1 MYNILNSNKK
11 NKKNFKKYLHFI
23 KRYIKILIEV
33 ERSGKKWFKM
43 LWRWNKVLIGEY
55 EHSLDV
61 KGRLIMPA
69 KLRDDIGEKFII
81 TKGLDGCLFGFSQ
94 NEWTN
99 FEEKLKTLPLTN
111 KNARDF
117 VRFFLSGAT
126 ECEIDKQGRFLITS
140 NLREYATLEKDAII
154 IGVGTRIEIWNREK
168 WKSYN
173 SDENI
178 SADEIAENM
187 TMLGI

>member
-1 MYNILNSNKK
+1 M
-11 NKKNFKKYLHFI
+11 
-23 KRYIKILIEV
+23 
-33 ERSGKKWFKM
+33 
-43 LWRWNKVLIGEY
+43 LIGEY

-61 KGRLIMPA
+61 KGRVIMPA
-69 KLRDDIGEKFII
+69 KLREDMGEKFIL

-94 NEWTN
+94 NEWAN

-126 ECEIDKQGRFLITS
+126 ECEMDKQGRFLVAS
-140 NLREYATLEKDAII
+140 NLREYSSMDKEVVV
-154 IGVGTRIEIWNREK
+154 IGVGNRIELWNKEK
-168 WKSYN
+168 WTKHN

-178 SADEIAENM
+178 SADEIAEKM
-187 TMLGI
+187 DFLGI

>member
-1 MYNILNSNKK
+1 M
-11 NKKNFKKYLHFI
+11 
-23 KRYIKILIEV
+23 
-33 ERSGKKWFKM
+33 
-43 LWRWNKVLIGEY
+43 LIGEY

-61 KGRLIMPA
+61 KGRLILPA
-69 KLRDDIGEKFII
+69 KIREDMGDKFIV

-178 SADEIAENM
+178 SADVIAENM

>member
-1 MYNILNSNKK
+1 M
-11 NKKNFKKYLHFI
+11 
-23 KRYIKILIEV
+23 
-33 ERSGKKWFKM
+33 
-43 LWRWNKVLIGEY
+43 LIGEY
-55 EHSLDV
+55 EHSLDA

-69 KLRDDIGEKFII
+69 KLREDMGDKFII

-94 NEWTN
+94 TEWSN

-117 VRFFLSGAT
+117 VRFFLSGAID
-126 ECEIDKQGRFLITS
+126 CEIDKQGRFLIAG
-140 NLREYATLEKDAII
+140 NLRTYAELEKEAVI
-154 IGVGTRIEIWNREK
+154 IGVGTRIEIWNKDK
-168 WKSYN
+168 WKKYN

-187 TMLGI
+187 TKLGI

>member
-1 MYNILNSNKK
+1 M
-11 NKKNFKKYLHFI
+11 
-23 KRYIKILIEV
+23 
-33 ERSGKKWFKM
+33 
-43 LWRWNKVLIGEY
+43 LIGEY

-61 KGRLIMPA
+61 KGRLILPA
-69 KLRDDIGEKFII
+69 KIREDMGDKFIV

-178 SADEIAENM
+178 SADEIEENM

>member
-1 MYNILNSNKK
+1 
-11 NKKNFKKYLHFI
+11 
-23 KRYIKILIEV
+23 
-33 ERSGKKWFKM
+33 
-43 LWRWNKVLIGEY
+43 VLIGEY

-61 KGRLIMPA
+61 KGRLILPA
-69 KLRDDIGEKFII
+69 KIREDMGDKFIV